1 MATSEAQSWLLQG
14 TQRQSVLLSMNQP
27 LTISQLSRRTGIGFW
42 KCDRIVGQLARR
54 GLLMCITEHRNKNR
68 VYWLTLLGR
77 SCLRELESNHDLE
90 REDFF
95 FPDVDYRKYSSVC
108 FSQRGP
114 LLRGINAP
122 EQPVHL
128 RKRVVRLNPA
138 LRMSAN
144 NARDAIKA
152 MVHLGL
158 LQKALPSGGRHPKYG
173 LTNEGED
180 VQMLLWKAE
189 EKRCLPSPL

>member
-1 MATSEAQSWLLQG
+1 MVTAEATAWLLQG
-14 TQRQSVLLSMNQP
+14 IRRQSILLSMNQP

-42 KCDRIVGQLARR
+42 ICDRLVGQLARR

-68 VYWLTLLGR
+68 VFWLTLLGR
-77 SCLRELESNHDLE
+77 ACLRELEKRHE
-90 REDFF
+90 IEEAKFF
-95 FPDVDYRKYSSVC
+95 FPDIDYRKYSSVC
-108 FSQRGP
+108 YSQRGP
-114 LLRGINAP
+114 LLRGLKTP

-128 RKRVVRLNPA
+128 RKKVIRLDPS

-152 MVHLGL
+152 MLTLGL
-158 LQKALPSGGRHPKYG
+158 VEKDEPRKRGHAKYRLTDEGG
-173 LTNEGED
+173 D

-189 EKRCLPSPL
+189 EKRCLPYPL